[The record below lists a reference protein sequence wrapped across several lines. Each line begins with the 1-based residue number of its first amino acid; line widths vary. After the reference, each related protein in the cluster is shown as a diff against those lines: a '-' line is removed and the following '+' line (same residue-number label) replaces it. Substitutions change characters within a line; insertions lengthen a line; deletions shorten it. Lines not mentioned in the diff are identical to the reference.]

1 MSLLCH
7 QLHSHSD
14 LLIEFQYL
22 ELSEEYPNSLSQNI
36 LNILTSTMAKTRA
49 HQVRRM
55 AVSPSSSTESP
66 DVQSRP
72 SSRTSLRFVQDSLQK
87 IYPSHVTSRSQI
99 QNLQKALDDAKI
111 LNAKHQ
117 EQIETLTLDRDAALD
132 DAKILNA
139 KHQKQIELL
148 KLERDAAV
156 DDAKIFNAEYQ
167 EKIETLTL
175 ERDAAESELHTN
187 KRLWHSQEE
196 DFCHSETSL
205 DKTRALLQAALR
217 QNEAQQMA
225 LGAKNKELGA
235 KDKEIER
242 FQRESSNQSSEIVSL
257 TNEKM
262 DLEDWISEIKARV
275 KEANAYH
282 SNVESKVH
290 TQNGIILQLKA
301 ENTRLEHLHER
312 DTINLEMNKKA
323 LVRSNMD
330 LKRSCEDL
338 QGKLQAEQEKAKA
351 MEPTIDWKAECLKV
365 HKRKNM
371 EMHVLASQIE
381 HLQVENQEQY
391 MELRELRAAE
401 PSIAAQ
407 TKLVNAISPTTV
419 GSAPKEEPTP
429 SVASNST
436 SSIVTMFDVSPS
448 KVMNDSSAVITSLQP
463 AETWKS
469 RISPDLAGVIVFLGC
484 LLSAVWILGNF

>member
-1 MSLLCH
+1 
-7 QLHSHSD
+7 
-14 LLIEFQYL
+14 
-22 ELSEEYPNSLSQNI
+22 
-36 LNILTSTMAKTRA
+36 MAKTRA
-49 HQVRRM
+49 HQVRRT
-55 AVSPSSSTESP
+55 AISPSSSTESP

-87 IYPSHVTSRSQI
+87 IYPSHVTSASQI

-205 DKTRALLQAALR
+205 EKTRALLQAALR

-225 LGAKNKELGA
+225 LGA

-257 TNEKM
+257 TNEKI

-338 QGKLQAEQEKAKA
+338 QAKLQAEQEKAKA

-371 EMHVLASQIE
+371 EIDILASQIE
-381 HLQVENQEQY
+381 QLQVENQEQY
-391 MELRELRAAE
+391 MELRELRELRAAE

-407 TKLVNAISPTTV
+407 TKLVNAVSPTTV
-419 GSAPKEEPTP
+419 RSAPKEELTT
-429 SVASNST
+429 SVAGNST
-436 SSIVTMFDVSPS
+436 SSIVTLFDVSPS

-463 AETWKS
+463 AETWES

-484 LLSAVWILGNF
+484 LLSAVWISGNF